1 MGWETLYMPV
11 VRLRPVVRREPA
23 LEPAQR
29 LLAGRESG
37 LPLDERL
44 ERLDVL
50 VVGHLEVDGAVV
62 VADVE
67 VQHPERKGKTGG
79 FSSFFHVWQTSLYR
93 GLYTQYVL

>member
-1 MGWETLYMPV
+1 MPV

-67 VQHPERKGKTGG
+67 VQHPERKGKNRG
-79 FSSFFHVWQTSLYR
+79 FQLLLSCVANKLVQRPLHAVCFIRDTL
-93 GLYTQYVL
+93 